1 MRASTFGSNW
11 GSLNPGL
18 PKLYWSNC
26 TQFGVFTEV
35 FKVEASVLAG
45 KTRGSS
51 VQYRVK
57 RQRRNILVA
66 VTCVWPF
73 RAWCCCVRSTVKL
86 FAAHLAFRYRTK
98 VNQEMLSFPKNMR
111 QVILKLQC
119 SKNFFRWALL
129 WAVKLCFYFIHLLFI
144 FLCLLFPYQARCPV
158 L

>member
-1 MRASTFGSNW
+1 MRTSTFGSNW

-51 VQYRVK
+51 VQYRAK

-73 RAWCCCVRSTVKL
+73 RAWCCCVRSTVEL

-129 WAVKLCFYFIHLLFI
+129 WESSKALLLLYTLAFYFPLLAFS
-144 FLCLLFPYQARCPV
+144 LSG
-158 L
+158 